1 MRTRWWNNIRWRLA
15 LGSIIAAL
23 LSAGL
28 LALTAMLV
36 IGYYYNVDQQSRL
49 SALAQEKAQSVSIVY
64 EHNRALVEDNSDT
77 SFGNRLKKI
86 ANNPSV
92 FLMTS
97 IKEVYSVSSRRNEPD
112 PEHLYLFLNAQGK
125 LVYPLAFPRGNAFGV
140 IQSLLSV
147 SDTARMSTDQ
157 TTLKNAIASA
167 VKGHG
172 QGGVFGRQTPVD
184 SSLPFFV
191 EPITVSNHTTRT
203 SQIVGVVI
211 VTPFSNAVPGFVST
225 VGIAVLIATPI
236 IAFLVAMLAMFYAQ
250 TITRPLAKLTAAS
263 KVIASGDYDAQ
274 VSVDGPGELG
284 ELAHTFN
291 EMAIQLKKDVDELHR
306 QEAWRRELI
315 MNITH
320 DLATPLTA
328 IAGLGEALVDGINQ
342 SHEDYEA
349 TGRIIV
355 RETLRLR
362 RLVQDLHVMAKV
374 EAGALQPK
382 KKNVRLAALVDETFA
397 VLVTEFERHQVE
409 PINTIPYSFPTI
421 QADPDMLTRILSN
434 LCNNSLH
441 YTPAG
446 GTITITASQHAN
458 LAIIAVTDSGSGI
471 PEEALPRIFE
481 RFYRADNARQSKT
494 GGSGLGLSIVQA
506 IVSVHGG
513 KVWAENI
520 PGAGAR
526 VSFTMPLSSI
536 EDQPT
541 IVTNRLSQSQV
552 YPGA

>member
-15 LGSIIAAL
+15 LLSIIAAL

-49 SALAQEKAQSVSIVY
+49 GALAHERAQSVSIVY
-64 EHNRALVEDNSDT
+64 EHNRALIEDNSNT
-77 SFGNRLKKI
+77 TFANRLKRI
-86 ANNPSV
+86 ANTPNA
-92 FLMTS
+92 FLVAS
-97 IKEVYSVSSRRNEPD
+97 IKEVSSVSSRQSGSD
-112 PEHLYLFLNAQGK
+112 PEHLYLFLNTQK
-125 LVYPLAFPRGNAFGV
+125 RLVYPLAMSRGNAFAV
-140 IQSLLSV
+140 IQSLLNV
-147 SDTARMSTDQ
+147 SDTSHLSTDQ
-157 TTLKNAIASA
+157 ATLMNAVNSA
-167 VKGHG
+167 LKGHG
-172 QGGVFGRQTPVD
+172 QGGFFGRQTPVD
-184 SSLPFFV
+184 NSLPFFV
-191 EPITVSNHTTRT
+191 EPITISNHTTRT
-203 SQIVGVVI
+203 NQVVGVVI

-225 VGIAVLIATPI
+225 VGIAVLSAIPVVAL
-236 IAFLVAMLAMFYAQ
+236 LVALLAMFYSR
-250 TITRPLAKLTAAS
+250 TITRPLAKLTTAS
-263 KVIASGDYDAQ
+263 RVIASGDYDAQ
-274 VSVDGPGELG
+274 VSVDAPGELG
-284 ELAHTFN
+284 ELAQTFN
-291 EMAIQLKKDVDELHR
+291 DMAIQLKKDVDELHR

-374 EAGALQPK
+374 EAGALEPK
-382 KKNVRLAALVDETFA
+382 KKNVRLAALVDETLA
-397 VLVTEFERHQVE
+397 VMATEFERHQVE
-409 PINTIPYSFPTI
+409 PINAVSYSLPTI
-421 QADPDMLTRILSN
+421 QADPDMLARIFTN

-446 GTITITASQHAN
+446 GTITISATQHGN
-458 LAIIAVTDSGSGI
+458 MAIIAVTDSGSGI
-471 PEEALPRIFE
+471 PEEALSRVFD

-494 GGSGLGLSIVQA
+494 GGSGLGLAIVQA

-513 KVWAENI
+513 NVWAENI

-526 VSFTMPLSSI
+526 ISFTIPITPI

-541 IVTNRLSQSQV
+541 IVTNHLSQSRV
-552 YPGA
+552 

>member
-1 MRTRWWNNIRWRLA
+1 MRARWWKNIRWRLA
-15 LGSIIAAL
+15 LVSMIAAL

-28 LALTAMLV
+28 LALTAILV

-49 SALAQEKAQSVSIVY
+49 NVLAQERAQSVSIAY
-64 EHNRALVEDNSDT
+64 EHNRALLEENGGVGASA
-77 SFGNRLKKI
+77 RLKKI
-86 ANNPSV
+86 ANSPSSLLV
-92 FLMTS
+92 VS
-97 IKEVYSVSSRRNEPD
+97 IREVYNVSARQSGSD
-112 PEHLYLFLNAQGK
+112 PEHLYLFLNPQRK
-125 LVYPLAFPRGNAFGV
+125 LIYPLAISRGNAFAV
-140 IQSLLSV
+140 LQSLLNV
-147 SDTARMSTDQ
+147 SDTARLSTDQ
-157 TTLKNAIASA
+157 ATLQNAVASA

-191 EPITVSNHTTRT
+191 EPITVSNHTTKT
-203 SQIVGVVI
+203 SQVVGVVI

-225 VGIAVLIATPI
+225 VGIAVLVATPI
-236 IAFLVAMLAMFYAQ
+236 IALLVAMLAMFYSQ

-291 EMAIQLKKDVDELHR
+291 NMAIQLKKDVDELHR

-374 EAGALQPK
+374 EAGALEPK

-397 VLVTEFERHQVE
+397 VMVTEFERHQVE
-409 PINTIPYSFPTI
+409 PINAISYSFPTI
-421 QADPDMLTRILSN
+421 QADPDMLTRIFSN

-458 LAIIAVTDSGSGI
+458 LAIIAVTDSGNGI

-506 IVSVHGG
+506 IVAVHGG

-526 VSFTMPLSSI
+526 ISFTMPLSPI
-536 EDQPT
+536 EEQPT
-541 IVTNRLSQSQV
+541 IATNRLSQSQ
-552 YPGA
+552 A

>member
-1 MRTRWWNNIRWRLA
+1 MRVPWWQNIRWRLA
-15 LGSIIAAL
+15 LSSMIVAL

-28 LALTAMLV
+28 LALTAILV

-49 SALAQEKAQSVSIVY
+49 SALAQGKAQSVSIVY
-64 EHNRALVEDNSDT
+64 EHNRALVEENGGVGASA
-77 SFGNRLKKI
+77 RLKK
-86 ANNPSV
+86 AVSTPATA
-92 FLMTS
+92 FATS
-97 IKEVYSVSSRRNEPD
+97 IKEVSNVAHRQSD
-112 PEHLYLFLNAQGK
+112 QDTEHLYLFLTPQGR
-125 LVYPLAFPRGNAFGV
+125 LVSPSGITRGSAFAV
-140 IQSLLSV
+140 IQSLLNI
-147 SDTARMSTDQ
+147 SDTAHLSADQ
-157 TTLKNAIASA
+157 TTLKNAVVSA
-167 VKGHG
+167 LKGYG
-172 QGGVFGRQTPVD
+172 KGGVFGRQTPVD
-184 SSLPFFV
+184 NSLPFFV
-191 EPITVSNHTTRT
+191 EPIEVSDHASNTN
-203 SQIVGVVI
+203 QIIGVVI
-211 VTPFSNAVPGFVST
+211 VTPFSNAVPGFVTT
-225 VGIAVLIATPI
+225 VGLSVLVATPI
-236 IAFLVAMLAMFYAQ
+236 IALLVAALAMFYAR

-263 KVIASGDYDAQ
+263 KIIASGDYDAQ

-291 EMAIQLKKDVDELHR
+291 DMAIQLKKDVDELRR
-306 QEAWRRELI
+306 QEVWRRELI

-382 KKNVRLAALVDETFA
+382 MKGLRLAALVDETFA
-397 VLVTEFERHQVE
+397 VLATEFERHQVE
-409 PINTIPYSFPTI
+409 PVNAISYSFPSV
-421 QADPDMLTRILSN
+421 QADQDMLTRIFAN

-446 GTITITASQHAN
+446 GTVTISARQHAN
-458 LAIIAVTDSGSGI
+458 MAVISVTDTGDGI

-513 KVWAENI
+513 TVWAENI
-520 PGAGAR
+520 PGAGACI
-526 VSFTMPLSSI
+526 SFTLPLSPV
-536 EDQPT
+536 EEQPT
-541 IVTNRLSQSQV
+541 LVTNRLSQSQV
-552 YPGA
+552 